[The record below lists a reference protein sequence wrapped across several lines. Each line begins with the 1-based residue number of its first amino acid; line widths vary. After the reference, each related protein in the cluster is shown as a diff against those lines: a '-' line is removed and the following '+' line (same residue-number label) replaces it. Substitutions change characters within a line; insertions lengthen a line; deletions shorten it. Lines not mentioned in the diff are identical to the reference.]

1 MYNASSAFHE
11 AVANRAEQKAMLIFP
26 DCIFTNEDISVE
38 NGIEFRDYFN
48 LEEDM
53 SIGQAT
59 SNEISFSLFNDARLL
74 NNYTFGDFEALLGVK
89 IGTTAYTHSVTVTM
103 TTGSATYIGR
113 NSSPYLT
120 RGTTAVSSQPNFA
133 VKSMLAYNNEVWVF
147 GANNAFKVYNDSTGA
162 VISGKTLNDFMK
174 AKVAKWN
181 GVGYYYNKTTH
192 LLDIFQGGIRTRFE
206 FVPLGSFTAERPKSP
221 DVIQIDMN
229 CNDFMMKFEKDMP
242 SDAELGIT
250 YPITFGNLMV
260 KLCQYVGVSY
270 VSSTFINSTATVD
283 RRLDD
288 FNSATMRDVI
298 KWIAEAA
305 ACNARFDRDGRLKMD
320 WLRETVQEY
329 GPGNYTEF
337 LPCYYTT
344 KQVTKLVNRSTQS
357 GSDLTVGNGTEEY
370 LIQDNPLLKGV
381 S

>member
-89 IGTTAYTHSVTVTM
+89 IGTAAYTHSGTVTVVSGNATYV
-103 TTGSATYIGR
+103 GKSAT
-113 NSSPYLT
+113 PYLT
-120 RGTTAVSSQPNFA
+120 RNGTALTNPGFA
-133 VKSMLAYNNEVWVF
+133 VKSIGVYDGYVFAFGGNNRV
-147 GANNAFKVYNDSTGA
+147 AVYNDSTGA
-162 VISGKTLNDFMK
+162 VVSGKAISNHMK
-174 AKVAKWN
+174 AKCSNWN
-181 GVGYYYNKTTH
+181 AVGYYYDKTSR
-192 LLDIFQGGIRTRFE
+192 LLDVFRNGVRSRFE
-206 FVPLGSFTAERPKSP
+206 FVPLGKFTAERPKSP

-229 CNDFMMKFEKDMP
+229 CNDFMMKFDVDMP
-242 SDAELGIT
+242 SDADLGVT
-250 YPITFGNLMV
+250 YPITFGNLMI
-260 KLCQYVGVSY
+260 KMCQYVGVGY
-270 VSSTFINSTATVD
+270 KSSTFINSTATLD
-283 RRLDD
+283 KRPDD
-288 FNSATMRDVI
+288 FSSATMRDVL

-305 ACNARFDRDGRLKMD
+305 ASNARFNRDGVLAMD
-320 WLRETVQEY
+320 WLRTTTQTY

-337 LPCYYTT
+337 NPCYYTT
-344 KQVTKLVNRSTQS
+344 KQITKLINRTTQS
-357 GSDLTVGNGTEEY
+357 GTDTTVGDGDEEY